1 MTSPRFT
8 DRLFTTDPNQRIR
21 LVQSGIA
28 GLLMVVC
35 TSIGLALAWIGVA
48 PWWPTLVWAAVSVLG
63 MAAFFAALRSGANL
77 RCAEPS
83 LTLPQMLFA
92 LASCTCAYMLVGRA
106 RGLVFPILML
116 VLMFGMFVR
125 PYQVRW
131 ASLVGV
137 CMVGTAMATMA
148 WREPEVYEPAIEAAH
163 FAMMALMLPAVGML
177 AGRMSR
183 LRERLREQK
192 IELGDALA
200 RIQDLATRDD
210 LTGLANRRHMT
221 AMLEQEH
228 ARSARSGQPFC
239 VAVLDIDHFKRVND
253 AHGHAA
259 GDAVL
264 RWFAAAGRAELRDAD
279 LLARWG
285 GEEFLVL
292 LPDTPMPL
300 ARLCVERLRSRVAT
314 TPIELAGFGQGAGQ
328 GAGTLRLSITVSGGL
343 AEYGLQEGVG
353 ELVARADRA
362 LYDAKDQ
369 GRDRVVVA

>member
-1 MTSPRFT
+1 MTTPRFT
-8 DRLFTTDPNQRIR
+8 DWLLTTEPRQRIR
-21 LVQSGIA
+21 LVQCA
-28 GLLMVVC
+28 TATLLMVAC
-35 TSIGLALAWIGVA
+35 TSIGLAMAWIGVA
-48 PWWPTLVWAAVSVLG
+48 PLRPTLVWAAVSVLG
-63 MAAFFAALRSGANL
+63 MAAFFGVLRSGANL
-77 RCAEPS
+77 RFAEPS
-83 LTLPQMLFA
+83 LTLLQILFA
-92 LASCTCAYMLVGRA
+92 LASCSSAYMLVGRA

-116 VLMFGMFVR
+116 VLMFGMFVH
-125 PYQVRW
+125 PNQVRW
-131 ASLVGV
+131 ASLAGVG
-137 CMVGTAMATMA
+137 MVGAAMAVMA
-148 WREPEVYEPAIEAAH
+148 WREPAVYEPAIEAAH
-163 FAMMALMLPAVGML
+163 FAMVAVMLPAVGML
-177 AGRMSR
+177 AGQMSR
-183 LRERLREQK
+183 LRERLRQQK
-192 IELGDALA
+192 LELGDALA

-259 GDAVL
+259 GDEVL

-292 LPDTPMPL
+292 LPETTLAL
-300 ARLCVERLRSRVAT
+300 ARGCVERLRAKVAT
-314 TPIELAGFGQGAGQ
+314 TPIELTGFGKGQ
-328 GAGTLRLSITVSGGL
+328 LRLSITVSGGL
-343 AEYGLQEGVG
+343 AEYGPQDSVG

-369 GRDRVVVA
+369 GRDRVVIA